1 MSSAAFQFEP
11 LEADPILEASPGVRA
26 AQAADVIAQ
35 ARAEAA
41 AIRETAQQ
49 EGFRAGFDA
58 GLTQAQ
64 AQMEPV
70 AAALGEAHAAL
81 GAERERA
88 ADAVEAHAIDLALRL
103 AETTLGAALAA
114 RPEHVVDVVRGGLR
128 RLVERDR
135 VIVLVNPE
143 DMELVRSATAELQTT
158 LGGIGELDVQ
168 AERRVSR
175 GGAIVRTE
183 RAEVD
188 GRLETQL
195 ERAREALL
203 ESLTAPAVDPG
214 EDKF

>member
-11 LEADPILEASPGVRA
+11 LEADPILDAPPGVRA

-41 AIRETAQQ
+41 AIREAAQQ
-49 EGFRAGFDA
+49 EGFQAGFEA

-64 AQMEPV
+64 AQMAPV
-70 AAALGEAHAAL
+70 TAALAEAHAAL

-103 AETTLGAALAA
+103 AEKTLGAALEA
-114 RPEHVVDVVRGGLR
+114 RPEHVVDVVRGALR
-128 RLVERDR
+128 RLLERDR
-135 VIVLVNPE
+135 VIVLDNPE
-143 DMELVRSATAELQTT
+143 DLALVRESTTELKTT

-183 RAEVD
+183 TAEVD

-195 ERAREALL
+195 DRARAVLL
-203 ESLTAPAVDPG
+203 ESLTAPVIEG
-214 EDKF
+214 EDDL

>member
-1 MSSAAFQFEP
+1 MSSAAFQFEH
-11 LEADPILEASPGVRA
+11 LEADPILDAPPGVRA
-26 AQAADVIAQ
+26 AQAADVINQ

-41 AIRETAQQ
+41 AIREAAQQ
-49 EGFRAGFDA
+49 EGFQAGFEA

-64 AQMEPV
+64 AQTTPVV
-70 AAALGEAHAAL
+70 AALAEAHAAL

-103 AETTLGAALAA
+103 AEKTLGAALEA
-114 RPEHVVDVVRGGLR
+114 RPEHVVDVVRGSLR

-135 VIVLVNPE
+135 VMVLVNPA
-143 DMELVRSATAELQTT
+143 DMELVREATTELKTT

-183 RAEVD
+183 TAEVD

-195 ERAREALL
+195 ERARGVLL
-203 ESLTAPAVDPG
+203 EALTAPVIEG
-214 EDKF
+214 EDEL

>member
-1 MSSAAFQFEP
+1 MSSAAFQFEH
-11 LEADPILEASPGVRA
+11 LEADPILDAPPGVRA
-26 AQAADVIAQ
+26 AQAADVINQ

-41 AIRETAQQ
+41 AIRESAQQ
-49 EGFRAGFDA
+49 EGFQAGFEA

-64 AQMEPV
+64 AQTTPVV
-70 AAALGEAHAAL
+70 AALAEAHAAL

-103 AETTLGAALAA
+103 AEKTLGAALEA
-114 RPEHVVDVVRGGLR
+114 RPEHVVDVVRGSLR

-135 VIVLVNPE
+135 VMVLVNPA
-143 DMELVRSATAELQTT
+143 DMELVREATTELKTT

-183 RAEVD
+183 TAEVD

-195 ERAREALL
+195 ERARGVLL
-203 ESLTAPAVDPG
+203 EALTAPVIEG
-214 EDKF
+214 EDEL